1 MKSRLQ
7 RGLGRQGLRLP
18 PSAFLSLTLGFGSGY
33 ACLGYAV
40 LLPFGR
46 RFFAFGY
53 EKKRYFREKRAFWGT
68 HIFPEN
74 GMFGFCS
81 ASASQK
87 QDLQKSTLHNTQLW
101 CIFYPSAFGSGK
113 CPITCV
119 MYKPLRL
126 WLRGSTFLQN
136 SLRPTALPGV
146 RPAAGVGKKAN
157 DRFSASAFGW
167 VALVG
172 FASLAPWFC
181 FYVSAFAP
189 TMSEKKIA
197 KGFAF
202 HNFFSDKLHIL
213 QQIILFLRYK

>member
-1 MKSRLQ
+1 MRL
-7 RGLGRQGLRLP
+7 GLGRQGLRLP

-40 LLPFGR
+40 KLTYVRL
-46 RFFAFGY
+46 FFAFGY
-53 EKKRYFREKRAFWGT
+53 EKSGIFEKKERSGERTF
-68 HIFPEN
+68 FPKMECWVFVPPPLHKN
-74 GMFGFCS
+74 
-81 ASASQK
+81 K
-87 QDLQKSTLHNTQLW
+87 TLQKSTLHNTQLW
-101 CIFYPSAFGSGK
+101 DIFYPSAFGYGK

-126 WLRGSTFLQN
+126 WLRGSTFLQS
-136 SLRPTALPGV
+136 SLRPTALSGV

-172 FASLAPWFC
+172 FASLAPWFWV
-181 FYVSAFAP
+181 YVSAFAP

-202 HNFFSDKLHIL
+202 HNFFSDKLPIL
-213 QQIILFLRYK
+213 QQIILFLRYN

>member
-1 MKSRLQ
+1 MRL
-7 RGLGRQGLRLP
+7 GLGRQGLRLP

-33 ACLGYAV
+33 ACLGYAIK
-40 LLPFGR
+40 LTSFDCSSPS
-46 RFFAFGY
+46 ATK
-53 EKKRYFREKRAFWGT
+53 KKRYFREKRAFGGT

-81 ASASQK
+81 ASAPQK

-101 CIFYPSAFGSGK
+101 CIFYPSAFGCGK

-126 WLRGSTFLQN
+126 WLRGSTFLQS
-136 SLRPTALPGV
+136 SLRPTALSGV
-146 RPAAGVGKKAN
+146 RPAAGVGKRAN
-157 DRFSASAFGW
+157 DRSFSSAFGW

-181 FYVSAFAP
+181 FMV
-189 TMSEKKIA
+189 
-197 KGFAF
+197 
-202 HNFFSDKLHIL
+202 
-213 QQIILFLRYK
+213 LFLCLRFRSDHVREENCKRLCLSQFFLRQITYIPTNYTIFAL

>member
-1 MKSRLQ
+1 MRL
-7 RGLGRQGLRLP
+7 GLGRQGLRLP

-40 LLPFGR
+40 KLAFAR
-46 RFFAFGY
+46 RFYACGY
-53 EKKRYFREKRAFWGT
+53 EKKRYFREKRAFRGT

-74 GMFGFCS
+74 GMLGFCS
-81 ASASQK
+81 ASAPQK
-87 QDLQKSTLHNTQLW
+87 QDLQKSTLHNTQL
-101 CIFYPSAFGSGK
+101 CDIFYPSAFGYGK
-113 CPITCV
+113 CHITCV

-126 WLRGSTFLQN
+126 WLRGSTFLQS
-136 SLRPTALPGV
+136 SLRPPAFAGV

-189 TMSEKKIA
+189 TMLKKKIA

-202 HNFFSDKLHIL
+202 HNFFSNKTPLIQQFIL
-213 QQIILFLRYK
+213 ILRCK

>member
-40 LLPFGR
+40 LLTLLGGSPPL
-46 RFFAFGY
+46 ATK
-53 EKKRYFREKRAFWGT
+53 KKRYFREKRAFRGT

-81 ASASQK
+81 ASATQK
-87 QDLQKSTLHNTQLW
+87 QDLQKSTLHNTQL
-101 CIFYPSAFGSGK
+101 CDIFNPSAFGFGK
-113 CPITCV
+113 CHITCV

-136 SLRPTALPGV
+136 SLRPTALSGV
-146 RPAAGVGKKAN
+146 RPAAGVGRKAN
-157 DRFSASAFGW
+157 DRFSSSAFGW

-172 FASLAPWFC
+172 FASLAPWFWV
-181 FYVSAFAP
+181 YVSAFAP

-202 HNFFSDKLHIL
+202 HNFFSDKLPIS
-213 QQIILFLRYK
+213 QQIILFLRCK

>member
-1 MKSRLQ
+1 MVAAGAGSARLTPAS
-7 RGLGRQGLRLP
+7 LRL
-18 PSAFLSLTLGFGSGY
+18 SLAY
-33 ACLGYAV
+33 ARFRQRLCLPWLRSFARFRSEV
-40 LLPFGR
+40 LRLR
-46 RFFAFGY
+46 LRK
-53 EKKRYFREKRAFWGT
+53 KKRYFREKRAFRGT

-74 GMFGFCS
+74 GMLGFCS
-81 ASASQK
+81 ASAPQK

-101 CIFYPSAFGSGK
+101 DIFNPSAFGYGK

-136 SLRPTALPGV
+136 SLRPTALSGV

-172 FASLAPWFC
+172 FASLAPWFWV
-181 FYVSAFAP
+181 YVSAFAP